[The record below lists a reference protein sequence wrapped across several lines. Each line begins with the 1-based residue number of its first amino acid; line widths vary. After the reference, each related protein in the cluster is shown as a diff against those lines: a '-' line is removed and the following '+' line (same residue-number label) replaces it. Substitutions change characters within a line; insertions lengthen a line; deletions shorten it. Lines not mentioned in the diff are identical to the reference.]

1 MNYKKIEEQNYD
13 LHMIKTNKFR
23 TTRITINFSNHID
36 EVDVNQQKLLLE
48 LLTRSSK
55 KYNSFRKLVEKRTEL
70 YIKKLSYS
78 SKRMANFIFSSISL
92 EFYDEE
98 FVKKDNLVECL
109 NLIKELIL
117 NPNQKNGLFIQEEF
131 DYVKTVILEKNI
143 NYYAEPENKAFL
155 SFKKLI
161 GKDNP
166 IGIDLRGDNDLL
178 EKTTNEEV
186 SNYYH
191 KFIKESDVDIVFLS
205 SNVSKKTENIIREV
219 FKDNPFKKKKLS
231 FSQLSHQIKEYQE
244 YADSGDNIQNISIF
258 GSINKELNS
267 EERIASSLYYD
278 ILAGGSSSRLFNI
291 VREQHSLV
299 YMVRLGYNNFENMA
313 SVIFLYDAK
322 NKEKLFKIVEDVYES
337 MNDISEKELSVAK
350 ESWISKIKSFK
361 DNPSYLI
368 LSAIYSKQLN
378 DLSFDEQIQIIKKIK
393 LEEVKAIHSKV
404 IRALTYTLGAKNE
417 N

>member
-23 TTRITINFSNHID
+23 TTTITINFSNHID
-36 EVDVNQQKLLLE
+36 DVDINQERILLQ
-48 LLTRSSK
+48 LLNRSSK

-70 YIKKLSYS
+70 YIKGISTFH
-78 SKRMANFIFSSISL
+78 KRLANLIFTSIEL

-98 FVKKDNLVECL
+98 FVKEDNLVECL
-109 NLIKELIL
+109 DLIKELIL

-131 DYVKTVILEKNI
+131 DYIKTVTIEENN

-155 SFKKLI
+155 SFQKLI

-178 EKTTNEEV
+178 EKITNEEV

-191 KFIKESDVDIVFLS
+191 KFIKESDVDIIFLS

-258 GSINKELNS
+258 GSVNNELNT
-267 EERIASSLYYD
+267 EERIATSLYYG

-291 VREQHSLV
+291 LREKHSLV
-299 YMVRLGYNNFENMA
+299 YTVRLTRNSFDNMT
-313 SVIFLYDAK
+313 SVLFLYDAK
-322 NKEKLFKIVEDVYES
+322 NKEKLFKIVKEVCES
-337 MNDISEKELSVAK
+337 MSDISEEELSIAK

-378 DLSFDEQIQIIKKIK
+378 DLSFDEQIQIVKKIK